1 MQLFQPLV
9 VQHQHR
15 IGLNHQPRPFIR
27 HAPLAQFLGREQVKK
42 VAAAVATDPLL
53 RVGRTQQ
60 LAGSPSAP
68 VAVFRAAAGLLL
80 LGGLGGCQFTED

>member
-1 MQLFQPLV
+1 
-9 VQHQHR
+9 
-15 IGLNHQPRPFIR
+15 
-27 HAPLAQFLGREQVKK
+27 VKK